1 MSEKDLKEEI
11 FSWYTFLI
19 NRNERFLDIRMVEK
33 LERDI
38 QVLISLFLKGRIV
51 YCKRSRQDLLTSSY
65 RSKSRKEML
74 LWLIIYVNLI

>member
-19 NRNERFLDIRMVEK
+19 NRNERFLDIRMVAK